1 MKTIDETSAK
11 IYIKQKYA
19 NKFSF
24 LEIECNNKNSSFDLV
39 NQLLDKPVNNTSNE
53 SIESTIETITDFI
66 PFSNLLNMAVSRSNQ
81 ETPLSNVFEA
91 ASLEFFEKLKNQKN
105 TCILITGLNYLDNES
120 SKWLNQLKDYN
131 TNQKISFILI
141 GNKLPN
147 HLNIE
152 TKVEIKNLKNDQLIE
167 YIKNQLNANQDLAEK
182 IIQYLD
188 KTDDQT
194 TLDDVEITFENLKQN
209 KLIYFDD
216 IWYLLITMN

>member
-1 MKTIDETSAK
+1 
-11 IYIKQKYA
+11 
-19 NKFSF
+19 
-24 LEIECNNKNSSFDLV
+24 
-39 NQLLDKPVNNTSNE
+39 
-53 SIESTIETITDFI
+53 
-66 PFSNLLNMAVSRSNQ
+66 MAVSQSNQ
-81 ETPLSNVFEA
+81 ETPLTNVFEA

-152 TKVEIKNLKNDQLIE
+152 TKVELENLKNDQLIE
-167 YIKNQLNANQDLAEK
+167 YIKNQLNANHDLAEK

-188 KTDDQT
+188 KQM
-194 TLDDVEITFENLKQN
+194 IKPH
-209 KLIYFDD
+209 
-216 IWYLLITMN
+216 